1 MASND
6 KFVEELSPLIQHH
19 VNSSLVELK
28 AELAVAKSEFTMLSG
43 MSDLK
48 NASVT
53 SDLKAINAEM
63 SLLKSTIEDMNQR
76 SRLMEAQIQQFISR
90 SSA

>member
-28 AELAVAKSEFTMLSG
+28 AELAVAKSEFTMLSA

-76 SRLMEAQIQQFISR
+76 SRLMEAQMQQFISR
-90 SSA
+90 SSV

>member
-6 KFVEELSPLIQHH
+6 KFVDELSPLIQHH
-19 VNSSLVELK
+19 VNSSLVELR
-28 AELAVAKSEFTMLSG
+28 AELAIAKSEFTMLSG

-53 SDLKAINAEM
+53 SDLQAINAEM

-76 SRLMEAQIQQFISR
+76 SRLMEAQMQQFISR
-90 SSA
+90 SSV

>member
-28 AELAVAKSEFTMLSG
+28 AELAIAKSEFTMLSA

-76 SRLMEAQIQQFISR
+76 SRLMEAQMQQFISR
-90 SSA
+90 SSV

>member
-28 AELAVAKSEFTMLSG
+28 AELAVAKSEFTMLSA

-48 NASVT
+48 NASVI

-76 SRLMEAQIQQFISR
+76 SRLMEAQMQQFISR
-90 SSA
+90 SSV